1 MVKKSVEG
9 LGAIS
14 SSSTKTTTTAA
25 AASAGCRR
33 QDHGCKQKDLAVVGS
48 TPQERR
54 GEGLVRKILAEKKGP
69 FAVCALTRDPSKDSA
84 QALAMAGAEVVGL

>member
-25 AASAGCRR
+25 AGSAGRWR
-33 QDHGCKQKDLAVVGS
+33 QDHGRKQKILPWWA
-48 TPQERR
+48 PQERR
-54 GEGLVRKILAEKKGP
+54 GEGLVRKILAEKGP
-69 FAVCALTRDPSKDSA
+69 FAVCVLTRDPSKDSA